1 MTDQKEHLV
10 LIFDNLI
17 RMKNECSCSIFSAC
31 EISDITVKQINY
43 LKVIDSHDEITFSRL
58 AEITRNS
65 KPTITEMIHKLDRM
79 GCISRKS
86 CPHDGRIS
94 YLYLT
99 ERGEMIARA
108 EQNALQ
114 QVIERLIDSLDC
126 HEIDLLIEILKK
138 VR

>member
-1 MTDQKEHLV
+1 MTSQKEYLV

-17 RMKNECSCSIFSAC
+17 RMKNECSCSIFSSC

-43 LKVIDSHDEITFSRL
+43 LKLIDTHDEITFSRL

-65 KPTITEMIHKLDRM
+65 KPTITDMIHKLDRM
-79 GCISRKS
+79 GCISRRS

-99 ERGEMIARA
+99 ERGEKIARA
-108 EQNALQ
+108 EQNALH